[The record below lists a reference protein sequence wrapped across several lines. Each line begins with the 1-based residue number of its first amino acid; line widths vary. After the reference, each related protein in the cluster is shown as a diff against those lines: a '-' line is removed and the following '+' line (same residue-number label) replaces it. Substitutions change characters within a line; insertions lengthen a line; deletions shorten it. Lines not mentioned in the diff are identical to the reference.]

1 MAEIKVGYLRVLVV
15 DDSAVPRMA
24 MLKMLEK
31 AGFRHID
38 VACNANEAYEKMAVL
53 RYDVVFLDWVMPGQ
67 SGISLLEEWRA
78 DRGYDDVAICVV
90 SMNNDKSQIASAIK
104 AGALSYIVKP
114 VTEDVLQK
122 NIDKALEWLAMR
134 RAFVESQNN

>member
-1 MAEIKVGYLRVLVV
+1 MTEIKAAYLRVLVV

-31 AGFRHID
+31 AGFRHLD
-38 VACNANEAYEKMAVL
+38 FACNASEAYEKMAVL
-53 RYDVVFLDWVMPGQ
+53 RYDIVFLDWVMPGQ

-90 SMNNDKSQIASAIK
+90 SMNNDKAQIAGALK

-114 VTEDVLQK
+114 ATEEALQK
-122 NIDKALEWLAMR
+122 NLDKVLAWLAMR